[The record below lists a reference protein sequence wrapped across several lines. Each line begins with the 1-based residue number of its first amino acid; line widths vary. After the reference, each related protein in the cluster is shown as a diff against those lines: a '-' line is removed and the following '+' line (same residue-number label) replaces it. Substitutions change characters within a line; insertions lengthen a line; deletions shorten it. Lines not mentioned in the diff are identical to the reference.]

1 MYVHHDRTKLTRV
14 VATNEM
20 AITSAAAA
28 VKGSTMANIL
38 AVPTGM
44 VVGNSSGMLT
54 KTTAAVIEEEDEDD
68 EDEDEEEGNVAL

>member
-14 VATNEM
+14 VATNEV

-28 VKGSTMANIL
+28 IKGSTTANML
-38 AVPTGM
+38 AVPTVMGM
-44 VVGNSSGMLT
+44 GNNSGMLT
-54 KTTAAVIEEEDEDD
+54 KTTAAVIQEEDEDE